1 MKLHVGA
8 SRIRAIAKEA
18 PTRDAVAFLRLIW
31 PHLTPRQA
39 ELIATYPDETS
50 VSGGCLK
57 LPASWGALER

>member
-18 PTRDAVAFLRLIW
+18 ATRDAVAFLRLIW

-39 ELIATYPDETS
+39 ELIATYPEETS
-50 VSGGCLK
+50 VNGSYLK
-57 LPASWGALER
+57 LPASWDVL